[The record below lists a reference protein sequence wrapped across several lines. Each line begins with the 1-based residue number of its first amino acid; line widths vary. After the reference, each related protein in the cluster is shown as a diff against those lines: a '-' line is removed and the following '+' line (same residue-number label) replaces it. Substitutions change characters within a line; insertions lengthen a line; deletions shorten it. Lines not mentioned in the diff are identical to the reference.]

1 MGDIVFGTGIL
12 SDLEIREL
20 CEKEGM
26 IDPYVPEL
34 VSVVEGKKVIS
45 YGQSSFGYDIRAGEE
60 WYIMDER
67 FGNRYLDPKDFDSNL
82 MVRVV
87 SKDCPVLIPPR
98 SFALTHSV
106 ERFKIPKDVIGVAV
120 GKSTYARA
128 GLIVN
133 ITPLEPGWEGW
144 LTVEVINP
152 SPHYLKVYPYEGIAQ
167 ILFFRGMTPEEVY
180 NSNRKYQNQKRR
192 VVFPKVEIVELSS
205 Q

>member
-1 MGDIVFGTGIL
+1 METDMILDMVIGTGIL

-20 CEKEGM
+20 CEKGGM

-60 WYIMDER
+60 WYIMD
-67 FGNRYLDPKDFDSNL
+67 DSEL
-82 MVRVV
+82 MVKVV
-87 SKDCPVLIPPR
+87 SKDSPILIPPR

-167 ILFFRGMTPEEVY
+167 ILFFRGRTPKEVY
-180 NSNRKYQNQKRR
+180 DSNRKYQNQERK
-192 VVFPKVEIVELSS
+192 VVFPKVIEIVKLNS